1 MSSQQEQQRQNL
13 KLTHK
18 SNSCEK
24 QKQQSQ
30 YLTALQIA
38 KSFPR
43 VKYYYS
49 KIYCCQLLPV
59 ATKFHLT
66 F

>member
-13 KLTHK
+13 KSTHK

-24 QKQQSQ
+24 QKQSQ
-30 YLTALQIA
+30 YLTALQIT

-43 VKYYYS
+43 VKNIIIPKS
-49 KIYCCQLLPV
+49 IAASCCQLLPNF
-59 ATKFHLT
+59 T
-66 F
+66 